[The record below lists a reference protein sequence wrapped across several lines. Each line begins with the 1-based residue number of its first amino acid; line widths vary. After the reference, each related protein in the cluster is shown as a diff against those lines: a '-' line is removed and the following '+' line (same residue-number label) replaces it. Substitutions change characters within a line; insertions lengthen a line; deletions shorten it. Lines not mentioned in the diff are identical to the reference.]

1 MTAIEQEEFVERRNR
16 MISSMSFQSQI
27 MEQRIG
33 ILKSLSKKATK
44 AKSEKDL
51 DSIENELRLYN
62 L

>member
-33 ILKSLSKKATK
+33 ILKSLSKKASK

>member
-1 MTAIEQEEFVERRNR
+1 MTDIEQEEFIERRDR
-16 MISSMSFQSQI
+16 MIGSMGFQSQI

-33 ILKSLSKKATK
+33 ILKSLSKKAAK

>member
-1 MTAIEQEEFVERRNR
+1 MTAVEQEGFIERRDR
-16 MISSMSFQSQI
+16 MIGTMNFQSDV
-27 MEQRIG
+27 MKQRLG

-51 DSIENELRLYN
+51 DSIESELRLYN

>member
-1 MTAIEQEEFVERRNR
+1 MTDIEQEEFIERRNR
-16 MISSMSFQSQI
+16 MINAMDFQSQI
-27 MEQRIG
+27 LKQKIG

-51 DSIENELRLYN
+51 DSIETKLRLYN